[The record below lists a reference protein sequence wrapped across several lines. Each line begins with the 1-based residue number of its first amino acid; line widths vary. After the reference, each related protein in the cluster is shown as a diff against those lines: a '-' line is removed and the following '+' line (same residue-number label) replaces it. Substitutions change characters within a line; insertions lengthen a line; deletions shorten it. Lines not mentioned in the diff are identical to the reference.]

1 MCLLED
7 EFPCLRLAP
16 RLKNATAKFGISP
29 HLPKE
34 MQMKRQQVM
43 PIKREAIENGKKA
56 VIKTVGTD
64 IKLFI
69 DNKLYVPQ

>member
-1 MCLLED
+1 MKDRDLV
-7 EFPCLRLAP
+7 LRLAP
-16 RLKNATAKFGISP
+16 RLKNATAKFGISL

-34 MQMKRQQVM
+34 MQMKRQRVM